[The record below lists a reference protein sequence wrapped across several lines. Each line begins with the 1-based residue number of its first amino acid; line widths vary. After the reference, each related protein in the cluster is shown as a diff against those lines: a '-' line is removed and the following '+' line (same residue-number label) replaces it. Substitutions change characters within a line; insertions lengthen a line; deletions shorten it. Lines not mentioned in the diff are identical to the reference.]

1 MIFHTCVNKTQK
13 EVTQMEQ
20 FRQYIKDNKLD
31 LPAGYDDHENLI
43 QRFLEGAQWK
53 HKEAYDSLIVH
64 HKFTQSFP
72 IEI

>member
-1 MIFHTCVNKTQK
+1 
-13 EVTQMEQ
+13 MEQ

-64 HKFTQSFP
+64 HKFTQ
-72 IEI
+72 